1 MPATRSKLALL
12 IALLAV
18 AIPSS
23 ASESVE
29 DILTRHLEA
38 LGGAEAL
45 RAVNTVTI
53 QAEIEILKMGVT
65 GTMQTHSAM
74 PCLYHSDISLGFFKI
89 RQGYDG
95 NRIWRVDPNGM
106 LQISKDEQSLRDQVT
121 RCIIDSYRYLFGGEG
136 FSMETAGTDTIEGT
150 ACVVIELDAE
160 GGTACRLY
168 IDSKTYLLKRLTMD
182 SGTGTVHETYGDY
195 REVDGLMAPFV
206 SRLHQ
211 SATNQTIEIRIEE
224 MTINE
229 PIDPV
234 LFLPPSGSS
243 KDYAF
248 MEGSSAELIPFTYY
262 ENHIYLPV
270 RLAGSDAEVM
280 FMIDSGAGMT
290 VVDSTFAVE
299 MGFPLGERMMGAGA
313 GGMASF
319 YMTKMPGF
327 SIEGASFG
335 EQTCIAYPIRDI
347 MGRFVDIEVE
357 GILGYDFLS
366 RFVTLIDY
374 EMALISFFE
383 PDSFESPPGAA
394 GMEAPLI
401 HNVFS
406 VEADLDSICRGT
418 FLIDTGASNSMLQK
432 SFAEEH
438 GLSDGREGKDIVI
451 LGAGGE
457 EYAFLTRFDSFEIG
471 GFSVEDP
478 VFAISETD
486 SGIAAFKGISGII
499 GNDILH
505 RFDLILDYKRQRIRL
520 EPNGLFGDPF
530 IVDRSGIRCE
540 RHEDGRV
547 TVYSVIPGSPGDE
560 AGLLEGDEIVSIDG
574 RSITDFER
582 MEEIF
587 EILRDRERKTLQIEI
602 MRKGGKSSVS
612 LLLRD
617 YI

>member
-12 IALLAV
+12 IALLAA

-38 LGGAEAL
+38 LGGAEAV

-74 PCLYHSDISLGFFKI
+74 PCLYHSDISMGFFKI

-136 FSMETAGTDTIEGT
+136 FSMEIAGTDTVEGT

-182 SGTGTVHETYGDY
+182 SGTGTVHETYGDF
-195 REVDGLMAPFV
+195 REIDGLMAPFV

-327 SIEGASFG
+327 SIEGASFE
-335 EQTCIAYPIRDI
+335 EQTCIAYPIRNI

-394 GMEAPLI
+394 VMEAPLI

-406 VEADLDSICRGT
+406 VEASLDSICRGT

-530 IVDRSGIRCE
+530 IMDRSGIRCE

-547 TVYSVIPGSPGDE
+547 SVYSVIPGSPGDE

-574 RSITDFER
+574 KSITDFDR

-587 EILRDRERKTLQIEI
+587 EILRDREIKTLQLEI
-602 MRKGGKSSVS
+602 MRKGRKSSVS

>member
-12 IALLAV
+12 IALLAA

-38 LGGAEAL
+38 LGGAEAV

-74 PCLYHSDISLGFFKI
+74 PCLYHSDISMGFFKI
-89 RQGYDG
+89 KQGYDG

-136 FSMETAGTDTIEGT
+136 FSMETAGADTIEGT

-327 SIEGASFG
+327 SIEGASFE
-335 EQTCIAYPIRDI
+335 EQTCIAYPIRNI

-394 GMEAPLI
+394 VMEAPLI

-406 VEADLDSICRGT
+406 VEASLDSICRGT

-530 IVDRSGIRCE
+530 IADRSGIRCE

-574 RSITDFER
+574 KSITDFDR

-587 EILRDRERKTLQIEI
+587 EILRDREIKTLQLEI
-602 MRKGGKSSVS
+602 MRKGRKSSVS